1 MEGLTYLDSSGLGM
15 LVVGCEQA
23 KLLNLAFCLVNP
35 VGALRQIFDLAQLP
49 AMMPVHDTKGHLY
62 KPGIFCEGKE
72 AARGKPEC
80 MGEYMRM

>member
-35 VGALRQIFDLAQLP
+35 VGALRQILDLAQLP
-49 AMMPVHDTKGHLY
+49 TMMPVHDTKGHL
-62 KPGIFCEGKE
+62 
-72 AARGKPEC
+72 
-80 MGEYMRM
+80 